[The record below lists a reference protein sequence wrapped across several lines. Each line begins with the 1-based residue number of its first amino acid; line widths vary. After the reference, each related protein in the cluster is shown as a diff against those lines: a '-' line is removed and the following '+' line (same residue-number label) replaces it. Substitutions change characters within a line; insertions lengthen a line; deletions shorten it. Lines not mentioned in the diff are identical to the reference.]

1 MSIET
6 QFRLVN
12 NSNYI
17 KYLRENS
24 HWYKYLNRSNN
35 FFKDFDNEMKINY
48 KLRPTDR
55 ISKAIDTFDMIQT
68 VLSALKQ

>member
-6 QFRLVN
+6 QIKLK
-12 NSNYI
+12 SNINYL
-17 KYLRENS
+17 KFLRENS
-24 HWYKYLNRSNN
+24 YWYKYLNRSNQ
-35 FFKDFDNEMKINY
+35 FFKDFENEMKITY

-68 VLSALKQ
+68 ILTTLKQ

>member
-6 QFRLVN
+6 QIKLK
-12 NSNYI
+12 SNINYL
-17 KYLRENS
+17 KFLRENS
-24 HWYKYLNRSNN
+24 YWYKYLNRSNQ
-35 FFKDFDNEMKINY
+35 FFKYFENEMKITY

-68 VLSALKQ
+68 ILTTLKQ

>member
-6 QFRLVN
+6 KLKLK
-12 NSNYI
+12 SNINYL
-17 KYLRENS
+17 KFLRENS
-24 HWYKYLNRSNN
+24 YWYKYLNRSNQ
-35 FFKDFDNEMKINY
+35 FFKDFENEMKITY

-68 VLSALKQ
+68 ILTTLKQ